1 MHQPVLLNES
11 LDLLVTDREGIY
23 VDGTLGR
30 GGHAEA
36 LLERL
41 DPDGRLVA
49 IDRDE
54 EALEQTAQR
63 VARFGDRATLLHGN
77 FSEMKT
83 LCEQIGVDEV
93 SGILLDLGV
102 SSPQLDVPERGFSF
116 GREGPLDMRM
126 DRSRGPTA
134 GEWINERSEE
144 ELADVIF
151 RFGEERNARRIARA
165 VVRARRDRPLR
176 GTLELAEVVT
186 QACGGRRGRIHPATR
201 TFQALRM
208 AVNEEME
215 SLESGLE
222 AGLELLRPGGR
233 IAVISFHSLED
244 RAVKSCFRRH
254 RIRRVALQQG
264 GEQVT
269 GDEPTVRV
277 LTAKPVTAG
286 KEEVQ
291 NNPRA
296 RSARLRVA
304 EREGTVQ

>member
-1 MHQPVLLNES
+1 MHQPVLLHET
-11 LDLLVTDREGIY
+11 LDFLVTDREGIY

-36 LLERL
+36 LMERIG
-41 DPDGRLVA
+41 PRGRLVA

-54 EALEQTAQR
+54 EALEQTAHR
-63 VARFGDRATLLHGN
+63 LARFGERVTFLHGN

-83 LCEQIGVDEV
+83 LCEQVGVEGI

-102 SSPQLDVPERGFSF
+102 SSPQIDTPERGFSF
-116 GREGPLDMRM
+116 GRDGPLDMRM
-126 DRSRGPTA
+126 DRSRGATA
-134 GEWINERSEE
+134 ADWINERSEE

-151 RFGEERNARRIARA
+151 RLGEERNARRIAR
-165 VVRARRDRPLR
+165 VVARARRERPLR
-176 GTLELAEVVT
+176 NTLELAELVAK
-186 QACGGRRGRIHPATR
+186 ACGGRRGRIHPATR

-233 IAVISFHSLED
+233 MAVISFHSLED
-244 RAVKSCFRRH
+244 RAVKRCFQRH
-254 RIRRVALQQG
+254 RVRRVALQQG
-264 GEQVT
+264 GEQIM
-269 GDEPTVRV
+269 GDDPAVRI
-277 LTAKPVTAG
+277 LTAKPVVAG

-304 EREGTVQ
+304 EREGTAQ